1 MRLECPR
8 FTREVRV
15 AIAAL
20 ACSIGVL
27 LTAIPGTNANP
38 KFYLLG
44 FWHVS
49 IFTWQGVMC
58 GAWLVGAVAVLVL
71 IVRLPRVLLVRWLHA
86 WRKRCGRCV
95 HCGYDLRGSPDRCP
109 ECGHVPGDAGGA
121 GRQGLE

>member
-1 MRLECPR
+1 MRLEYAR
-8 FTREVRV
+8 FTREVRI

-27 LTAIPGTNANP
+27 LTAVPGTNANP

-49 IFTWQGVMC
+49 IFTWEGAMC
-58 GAWLVGAVAVLVL
+58 TAYLVGAVAVLVL
-71 IVRLPRVLLVRWLHA
+71 IVRLPRVLLVRLLRA

-95 HCGYDLRGSPDRCP
+95 QCGYDLRATPDRCP
-109 ECGHVPGDAGGA
+109 ECGAEPKPQPGAA
-121 GRQGLE
+121 A